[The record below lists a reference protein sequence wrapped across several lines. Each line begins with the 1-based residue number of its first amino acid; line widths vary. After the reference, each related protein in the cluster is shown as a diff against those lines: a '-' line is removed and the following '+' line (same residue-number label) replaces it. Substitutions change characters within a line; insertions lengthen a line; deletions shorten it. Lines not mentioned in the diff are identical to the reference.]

1 MIISADLAVAAEGST
16 PLVVVLL
23 AAADQARLTRRGA
36 AAERQQLPVHRRPS
50 RVAVA
55 DAARLAAGICC
66 ASRAL
71 GTPLETLSPDSEPP
85 RWPSIARAGRLGRYS
100 LCHNEQTQQACAA
113 AGQHRPSKQGANHG
127 GLHSAADPGVLTA
140 PMVLISTP
148 LRTAVV

>member
-1 MIISADLAVAAEGST
+1 MAAEGST

-85 RWPSIARAGRLGRYS
+85 RWPSIARAGRLGRYT
-100 LCHNEQTQQACAA
+100 LCAIMSKRSRHARGNT
-113 AGQHRPSKQGANHG
+113 GLSKQGANHG

>member
-100 LCHNEQTQQACAA
+100 LCHNEQTQQACA
-113 AGQHRPSKQGANHG
+113 GQHRPKQARGKSRRLAQR
-127 GLHSAADPGVLTA
+127 SDPGVLTA

>member
-71 GTPLETLSPDSEPP
+71 GTPLETLSPDSELP
-85 RWPSIARAGRLGRYS
+85 RWPSIARAGRLGRYFV
-100 LCHNEQTQQACAA
+100 
-113 AGQHRPSKQGANHG
+113 P
-127 GLHSAADPGVLTA
+127 
-140 PMVLISTP
+140 
-148 LRTAVV
+148 